1 MTTAGNDTAS
11 TRDDEHLAAV
21 YQRVI
26 AAKAAQ
32 YAAAYD
38 AAAGLAWYRDW
49 LQDHAAAGQEA
60 AADHAVARLY
70 SIHYRPLV
78 RLATLLVRDAATG
91 EDVVQDAFAAMH
103 AGWGT
108 RRRPWPTCARP
119 W

>member
-38 AAAGLAWYRDW
+38 AAAGLARYRDW
-49 LQDHAAAGQEA
+49 LQDH
-60 AADHAVARLY
+60 
-70 SIHYRPLV
+70 
-78 RLATLLVRDAATG
+78 
-91 EDVVQDAFAAMH
+91 
-103 AGWGT
+103 
-108 RRRPWPTCARP
+108 
-119 W
+119 